1 MNKFKLPS
9 ILMIMLVAL
18 FIISEIFY
26 MILGMSYDV
35 FHTVRF
41 LIFIFTSVFIVFHVL
56 SKIKNYHQEKDLI
69 VWKIDLL
76 EASID
81 SLVDNFTILDSNLKI
96 VYTNYKVIDK
106 MISKDRLKM
115 IKGHK
120 MSEVFDNIENIH
132 LIEKKLNEVMDQKK
146 ECRFIAEVNG
156 EKLIIFACPIYKQD
170 KDVAGLVVLAA
181 NYIEK
186 DSIIKI

>member
-9 ILMIMLVAL
+9 ILMIMLVSL

-26 MILGMSYDV
+26 MILGISYDV

-96 VYTNYKVIDK
+96 VYTNYKIIDK

-115 IKGHK
+115 IKSHK

-132 LIEKKLNEVMDQKK
+132 LIEKKFNEVMNQKK
-146 ECRFIAEVNG
+146 ECRFITEVNG

-170 KDVAGLVVLAA
+170 EDVAGLVILAA

>member
-9 ILMIMLVAL
+9 ILMIMLVSL

-26 MILGMSYDV
+26 MILGVSYDL
-35 FHTVRF
+35 FHTIRF
-41 LIFIFTSVFIVFHVL
+41 LIFIFTAAFIVFHAI
-56 SKIKNYHQEKDLI
+56 SKIKYYHQEKDLI

-81 SLVDNFTILDSNLKI
+81 SLVDNFTILDLDLKI
-96 VYTNYKVIDK
+96 VYTNYRIIDK

-115 IKGHK
+115 LKSHK

-132 LIEKKLNEVMDQKK
+132 LIEKKLKEVMAQKK
-146 ECRFIAEVNG
+146 ECRFITEING
-156 EKLIIFACPIYKQD
+156 EKLIVFACPIYKQD
-170 KDVAGLVVLAA
+170 EDVAGLVVLAA

>member
-9 ILMIMLVAL
+9 ILMIMLVSL

-26 MILGMSYDV
+26 MILGISYDV

-96 VYTNYKVIDK
+96 VYTNYKIIDK

-115 IKGHK
+115 IKSHK

-132 LIEKKLNEVMDQKK
+132 LIEKKFNEVMNQKK
-146 ECRFIAEVNG
+146 ECRLITEVNG

-170 KDVAGLVVLAA
+170 EDVAGLVILAA

>member
-9 ILMIMLVAL
+9 ILMIMLVSL

-26 MILGMSYDV
+26 MILGMSYDI
-35 FHTVRF
+35 FYTVRF

-96 VYTNYKVIDK
+96 VYTNYKIIDK

-115 IKGHK
+115 IKSHK

-132 LIEKKLNEVMDQKK
+132 LIEKKFKEVMAQKK
-146 ECRFIAEVNG
+146 ECRFITEVNS
-156 EKLIIFACPIYKQD
+156 EKLIVFACPIYKQD
-170 KDVAGLVVLAA
+170 EDVAGLVVLTA